1 MSAGRLILSS
11 GDPTVDRRIEWAR
24 ALMEEGKAADAAE
37 LLGEAMERAGAY
49 APGWFLLG
57 EAREGAGDTA
67 GALDAYRQAMA
78 LDAADTLGSG
88 LRLTR
93 LGGASEAEAGMS
105 EAYVRTLF
113 DQYAGRFDAALA
125 RLDYRGPELIDDA
138 LAAACV
144 ALGRAYAFARGLDL
158 GCGTGLVALRLAEHV
173 GALEGVDLSPN
184 MIAEAK
190 KRAIYDEL
198 VAGEMVAF
206 LAGRPFEDTDLI
218 FAGDAF
224 CYLADLHPILTETRR
239 VLEPGGLIAF
249 TVETHEGEG
258 ILLRDTLRYAHAQSY
273 VRGALV
279 AAGLELVSCVA
290 ESTRKEKEQPVP
302 GLVVVGMRAD

>member
-24 ALMEEGKAADAAE
+24 ALMEEGKAGDAAE
-37 LLGEAMERAGAY
+37 LLAEAVERTGAY

-57 EAREGAGDTA
+57 EAREGAGDA
-67 GALDAYRQAMA
+67 AQARHAFERVLALDP
-78 LDAADTLGSG
+78 DDVLGAT
-88 LRLTR
+88 LRLAR
-93 LGGASEAEAGMS
+93 LEGEVASMS
-105 EAYVRTLF
+105 EAYVRALF

-138 LAAACV
+138 LAAACE
-144 ALGRAYAFARGLDL
+144 ALGRPYAFARGLDL

-184 MIAEAK
+184 MITEAK
-190 KRAIYDEL
+190 KRGVYERL

-206 LAGRPFEDTDLI
+206 LAGRPAEDTDLI

-224 CYLADLHPILTETRR
+224 CYLADLHPILTESRR

-249 TVETHEGEG
+249 TVETHAGEG
-258 ILLRDTLRYAHAQSY
+258 ILLRDTLRYAHAEAY
-273 VRGALV
+273 VREALA
-279 AAGLELVSCVA
+279 AAGLSLVSCAV

-302 GLVVVGMRAD
+302 GLVVVAMRAD